1 MRIPR
6 IKPTD
11 VAVYYHLY
19 NRAAGSPEDRPFGPA
34 EKEKFISILNRLQIL
49 FTVRVLAYQVMSNHY
64 HIMVYAPHTPPSP
77 QEAARRYEAYYK
89 GERRLSSDDPGCLE
103 LAERMR
109 DISWFMHAL
118 QQQFA
123 AWYNHSRSRPRRG
136 ALWAQRF
143 KNTLLGSEEAIWK
156 CWKYIELN
164 PVHAGMVK
172 NPADYRF
179 SSYGAWHGSGRHPF
193 YANFVQYLLPLLRR
207 RFPHQSM
214 RSIYQRIR
222 LEFEQDAAEL
232 KSETASGLADLDRK
246 TRFWIDGR
254 IIGTELFIRDMV
266 ARSNGILQNW
276 RHPVADESIPHGML
290 VYNAS
295 RCT

>member
-6 IKPTD
+6 IKPSN
-11 VAVYYHLY
+11 VQVYYHLY
-19 NRAAGSPEDRPFGPA
+19 NRVAGDPDDRPFGPT
-34 EKEKFISILNRLQIL
+34 EKEKFISILHRLQVL

-64 HIMVYAPHTPPSP
+64 HLLVYAPEKPPTP

-89 GERRLSSDDPGCLE
+89 GERKLSAEDPYCLE
-103 LAERMR
+103 MAERMR

-123 AWYNHSRSRPRRG
+123 SWYNHSRVRPRRG
-136 ALWAQRF
+136 TLWAQRF
-143 KNTLLGSEEAIWK
+143 KNTLLGSDEAVWK

-164 PVHAGMVK
+164 PVEAGMVK

-193 YANFVQYLLPLLRR
+193 HGNFVQYLLPVLRR

-214 RSIYQRIR
+214 RSIHKLIR
-222 LEFEQDAAEL
+222 VEFEQDAVEL
-232 KSETASGLADLDRK
+232 KSDTASGLADLDRK
-246 TRFWIDGR
+246 ARFWIDGK
-254 IIGTELFIRDMV
+254 IIGTELFIRDMI
-266 ARSNGILQNW
+266 ARSNGLMQNW
-276 RHPVADESIPHGML
+276 HHQASDDSMAQGLL
-290 VYNAS
+290 VYNVS
-295 RCT
+295 MRT